1 MAEQVI
7 RSDVIQI
14 SVDADYGELLKVN
27 KEMDKLKKSITGGL
41 TDGIDDLKKGIT
53 ELGDSAKGLKKGITG
68 LGTTKS
74 FVDSLKKGFVTLGES
89 AKKAGT
95 KLVEFGKTS
104 FTKLK
109 SELSKI
115 NLDLTDIARK
125 SAAAALSG
133 LKKLAR
139 LSFKG
144 LIAGIVAVGTA
155 VGMSVGA
162 YADYE
167 QLIGG
172 VDTLF
177 KESSGT
183 VQAYANDAFKTAGL
197 SSNAYMETV
206 TGFSA
211 NLLQSLGGDTQK
223 AASYANMAVTD
234 MADNA
239 NKMGTSMEMVV
250 ETYQSLARGNYEM
263 LDNLKLG
270 YGGTKTE
277 LQRLIKDAAKL
288 DKSVDANSMS
298 YANMVQAIHVVQTE
312 MGITGTTAKEAAST
326 ITGSFAAMKSAWKN
340 MLPAFVKGGDDFDQ
354 CLNNLVDSALTF
366 SGNVMPAIEKALSGV
381 GLFIE
386 RLAPKIAETLPE
398 LSEKLLPPLI
408 RSAASLAGGLVK
420 ALPSIIR
427 TVANT
432 IVNIAGQQFP
442 VIAKI
447 GNFFKSNAESIAG
460 AIKKIVPAV
469 IALAAAFKGFQ
480 AAGSITALFGGKKGG
495 RKKAGGLFDG
505 LAKINVKGV
514 LKGIAAFT
522 VVVVALGALVFA
534 ISKVFSGG
542 VDVKALV
549 QVVGMI
555 GVLGV
560 VGAALSGLSGLIGM
574 IPVPTVLKGLAS
586 IGLVLTGLGALLFAA
601 TKVFSGG
608 VNLVGM
614 VQVVALIGLVG
625 TVGAG
630 LAALSGAV
638 GLIPFPVVLM
648 GLAGIAAALGG
659 FTAVILAF
667 GKLSEIPGFRE
678 FLTTGG
684 DTLALLFSQIGKI
697 FGSGVAGFL
706 QGLTSTL
713 PQIGA
718 SIAGFLNAISGGFS
732 GLQGVD
738 LAGVGAFF
746 QSIGAFMVMM
756 AGEKLISFFT
766 GGLDLG
772 KLGAGLTGFVT
783 SAQGFF
789 IAVAALPEAG
799 FTKATQLFD
808 ALAGMKSLPKD
819 GGVVGWFSGGLDFGK
834 LSDGL
839 KQLSNGN
846 VTGFFNTAAGIDPNG
861 FDRAKQLFETLAG
874 LKSLPKDGG
883 VAGWFM
889 GGLDFQKIASGLAA
903 LSGAGVVGF
912 FVTMATVNPAG
923 FENAKQLF
931 DTLGA
936 LPKTGWLA
944 QLFTGSVSL
953 AGLGADLGAFATYAA
968 PFLTAVASVEPAKI
982 AALWDGL
989 AQAERVKTNFAS
1001 LAQMVKTACT
1011 GMVNTVKQTISQ
1023 IKSAFSSVNLSS
1035 SGAQMLNGLIAGM
1048 NSRKAAAVSTARSI
1062 AQAINREFDKVQ
1074 KINSPSK
1081 VWEDKGSYMIQG
1093 GVIGM
1098 EKEMPKL
1105 QATAQQA
1112 GRFAMPYDGSTRGDS
1127 YAYTSTR
1134 SVENNTVS
1142 PVFNLTINAN
1152 GGDGRTLE
1160 RKVKGWVKDAIDDTF
1175 DMMSRKS
1182 PRLQEI

>member
-7 RSDVIQI
+7 RSDIIQI
-14 SVDADYGELLKVN
+14 SVDADYGELIKAN
-27 KEMDKLKKSITGGL
+27 KEVDDFKKAVTGGL
-41 TDGIDDLKKGIT
+41 TDGVDDLKKNI
-53 ELGDSAKGLKKGITG
+53 SG
-68 LGTTKS
+68 LGKAGA
-74 FVDSLKKGFVTLGES
+74 GFVKISADADKTADAIDDLAGD
-89 AKKAGT
+89 AKKAKAPLDGLGKVSVSPLHNGLT
-95 KLVEFGKTS
+95 KVD
-104 FTKLK
+104 
-109 SELSKI
+109 
-115 NLDLTDIARK
+115 NRLTNIAQK

-133 LKKLAR
+133 LKKLAG

-144 LIAGIVAVGTA
+144 LVAGIGAVGAA
-155 VGMSVGA
+155 VGVSVGA

-177 KESSGT
+177 KDSSGI
-183 VQAYANDAFKTAGL
+183 VQTYANDAFKTAGL
-197 SSNAYMETV
+197 SANKYMETV

-239 NKMGTSMEMVV
+239 NKMGTGMDSIV

-298 YANMVQAIHVVQTE
+298 YANLVQAIHVVQTE
-312 MGITGTTAKEAAST
+312 MGITGTTAKEASST
-326 ITGSFAAMKSAWKN
+326 ISGSLASMKSAWKN
-340 MLPAFVKGGDDFDQ
+340 MMPAFVKGGDDFDQ

-366 SGNVMPAIEKALSGV
+366 SGNVMPAVEKALSGV

-386 RLAPKIAETLPE
+386 RLAPKIADTLPE
-398 LSEKLLPPLI
+398 LSEKLIPPLI
-408 RSAASLAGGLVK
+408 KSAASLVSGLVK

-427 TVANT
+427 TAASTVAD
-432 IVNIAGQQFP
+432 IAGQQFP

-480 AAGSITALFGGKKGG
+480 AVRSITSLFGKKPGG
-495 RKKAGGLFDG
+495 AARGGLFDG
-505 LAKINVKGV
+505 LAKINVKGI
-514 LKGIAAFT
+514 LKGIAAVT

-534 ISKVFSGG
+534 ASKVFAGG
-542 VDVKALV
+542 VNFKELV
-549 QVVGMI
+549 QVI
-555 GVLGV
+555 GLIGILGA
-560 VGAALSGLSGLIGM
+560 VGAALSAFSGLVGM
-574 IPVPTVLKGLAS
+574 IPIPMVLKGLVN
-586 IGLVLTGLGALLFAA
+586 IGLVMAGLGALLFAA

-608 VNLVGM
+608 VNFAEM
-614 VQVVALIGLVG
+614 KQVVTLIGLLG
-625 TVGAG
+625 AVGAG
-630 LAALSGAV
+630 LAVLSGVV
-638 GLIPFPVVLM
+638 GLIPFPMVLM
-648 GLAGIAAALGG
+648 GIASIATVIAG

-738 LAGVGAFF
+738 LSGVGSFF

-766 GGLDLG
+766 GGLDLA
-772 KLGAGLTGFVT
+772 KLGTGLTGFVT

-789 IAVAALPEAG
+789 ITVAALPEAG

-839 KQLSNGN
+839 KQLSNSN
-846 VTGFFNTAAGIDPNG
+846 VTGFFNTVAGIDPAG
-861 FDRAKQLFETLAG
+861 FDRAKQLFDTLSG

-889 GGLDFQKIASGLAA
+889 GGLDFQKISSGLAA
-903 LSGAGVVGF
+903 LSGAAVVGF
-912 FVTMATVNPAG
+912 FAAMAMVNPAG

-931 DTLGA
+931 DTLSS
-936 LPKTGWLA
+936 LPKTGGLA

-953 AGLGADLGAFATYAA
+953 AGLGADLGAFASYAM
-968 PFLTAVASVEPAKI
+968 PFFTVMASVEPAKI

-989 AQAERVKTNFAS
+989 AQAGRVKTNFAA
-1001 LAQMVKTACT
+1001 LAQTVKTACT

-1048 NSRKAAAVSTARSI
+1048 NSRKAAAVSAARSI
-1062 AQAINREFDKVQ
+1062 AQAINLEFDKVQ

-1098 EKEMPKL
+1098 KREMPKL

-1112 GRFAMPYDGSTRGDS
+1112 GRFSMPYDGSTRGDS

-1152 GGDGRTLE
+1152 GGDSRTLE
-1160 RKVKGWVKDAIDDTF
+1160 QKVKGWVKDAIDDTF